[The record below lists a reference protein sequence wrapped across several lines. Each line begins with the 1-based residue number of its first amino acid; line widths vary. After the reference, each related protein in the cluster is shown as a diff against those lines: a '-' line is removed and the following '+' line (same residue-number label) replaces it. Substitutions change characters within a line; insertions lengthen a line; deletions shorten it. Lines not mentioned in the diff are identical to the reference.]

1 MTRQPELA
9 LALLRLMLGAMFALH
24 GAQAIFYRG
33 LGPTTAQFKGWHV
46 PMPLLTAPLVAT
58 LELTGGILIFLGL
71 GARPFAFAL
80 AVVMGA
86 AICYAHWGKDF
97 FRGGMEVPLILLVC
111 ALAIALGGPGK
122 PSFDQMSG
130 EVVGPPQKPQPSGPP
145 PASKRVAAK
154 KKSGD

>member
-1 MTRQPELA
+1 MTRHPELA
-9 LALLRLMLGAMFALH
+9 LGLLRLMLGAMFALH
-24 GAQAIFYRG
+24 GAQAIFYKG

-58 LELTGGILIFLGL
+58 LELAGGILIVLGL

-80 AVVMGA
+80 ALVMGA
-86 AICYAHWGKDF
+86 AIYYAHWGKDF

-122 PSFDQMSG
+122 PSFDQMRG
-130 EVVGPPQKPQPSGPP
+130 EVVGPPEKPQPSGPP
-145 PASKRVAAK
+145 APKRVTVK
-154 KKSGD
+154 KKGND